1 VGFLFIINVE
11 GAIYKDEKWLLIRRS
26 EKEEHAGGTLSLV
39 GGKVDYEGSSSDILE
54 RTLIREIYEEVGIE
68 VSNLR
73 YVNSSSF
80 VTELGGHV
88 VDIVFL
94 CDYQS
99 GEAFAKSS
107 DEVDEVHWMSTQQ
120 ILVNVELPSYLKVNI
135 KLADTLVK
143 NDLGVIWNEQNKNT
157 CITNGFE

>member
-1 VGFLFIINVE
+1 MFIVNVE
-11 GAIYKDEKWLLIRRS
+11 GAIYKGEKWLLIRRS

-39 GGKVDYEGSSSDILE
+39 GGKIDYEGFSSDILE
-54 RTLIREIYEEVGIE
+54 RTLIREINEEVGIE

-80 VTELGGHV
+80 VTELGVHV

-99 GEAFAKSS
+99 GEAYAKSI

-120 ILVNVELPSYLKVNI
+120 ILVNAELPSYLKVNI

-143 NDLGVIWNEQNKNT
+143 NDLGIIWNEQNKNT
-157 CITNGFE
+157 CITSGFE

>member
-1 VGFLFIINVE
+1 LYIVNVE
-11 GAIYKDEKWLLIRRS
+11 HAVYKDEKWLLIRRS

-54 RTLIREIYEEVGIE
+54 RTLIREINEEVGIE

-80 VTELGGHV
+80 VTELGVHV

-99 GEAFAKSS
+99 GEAYPKSL

-120 ILVNVELPSYLKVNI
+120 ILVNAELPSYLKVNI

-143 NDLGVIWNEQNKNT
+143 NDLGIIWNEQNKNT
-157 CITNGFE
+157 CITSGFE

>member
-1 VGFLFIINVE
+1 MTTINLFI
-11 GAIYKDEKWLLIRRS
+11 KWLLIKRS

-39 GGKVDYEGSSSDILE
+39 GGKVDYEGTSSDILE

-80 VTELGGHV
+80 VTDLGLHV

-94 CDYQS
+94 CDHRS
-99 GEAFAKSS
+99 GEAYAKSP
-107 DEVDEVHWMSTQQ
+107 DEVDSVCWMSTQQ
-120 ILVNVELPSYLKVNI
+120 ILNNDAIPSYLMENI
-135 KLADTLVK
+135 KLAETLV
-143 NDLGVIWNEQNKNT
+143 GVINELNT
-157 CITNGFE
+157 